1 MVRTEP
7 GLSVSSLEMRRAI
20 NSSSSLHSA
29 KLLDER
35 SAGSTFTGTPGR
47 ASIQFLGILADGE
60 DVPSANAVSLG
71 EDSDEKVD
79 SNVGKEV
86 LDPDGDGLGVL
97 VSAGVKGDGGTGNE
111 TDDDSE
117 AASDLEDGVS
127 CRVGLRGAEPDGVAL
142 PLEEGLSE
150 AVRLSLKEGEPDAL
164 SLIKGVSET
173 DRLSLREG

>member
-97 VSAGVKGDGGTGNE
+97 VSAGVKVNGG

-117 AASDLEDGVS
+117 AALDLVGDWDELEISDSD
-127 CRVGLRGAEPDGVAL
+127 
-142 PLEEGLSE
+142 
-150 AVRLSLKEGEPDAL
+150 
-164 SLIKGVSET
+164 
-173 DRLSLREG
+173 